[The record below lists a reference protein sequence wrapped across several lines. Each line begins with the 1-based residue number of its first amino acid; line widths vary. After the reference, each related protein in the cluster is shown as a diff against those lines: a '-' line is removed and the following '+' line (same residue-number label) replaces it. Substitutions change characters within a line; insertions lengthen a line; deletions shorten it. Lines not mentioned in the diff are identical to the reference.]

1 VPEDHL
7 QKSGTNA
14 RSPHHSGTPEVPQY
28 ALPQDIANSVRH
40 LSDSDLD
47 LLSRACA
54 KETKRRGSK
63 LTRPVAGASDRP
75 IDTPPVPLTMAQVGA
90 VQAAVQ
96 GGREARRDC
105 TTIQALTCTG
115 SRRFDCA
122 SKMIIAAD
130 AEIYLGSQ
138 IF

>member
-1 VPEDHL
+1 MAYPQTADWRYSHVPEDHL

-63 LTRPVAGASDRP
+63 LTRPVAGASGRP
-75 IDTPPVPLTMAQVGA
+75 INTPPVLLTMAQVGA
-90 VQAAVQ
+90 VQAAFKAGVKPAAI
-96 GGREARRDC
+96 ARQFRLSHAQVRDALSS
-105 TTIQALTCTG
+105 QA
-115 SRRFDCA
+115 R
-122 SKMIIAAD
+122 
-130 AEIYLGSQ
+130 
-138 IF
+138 